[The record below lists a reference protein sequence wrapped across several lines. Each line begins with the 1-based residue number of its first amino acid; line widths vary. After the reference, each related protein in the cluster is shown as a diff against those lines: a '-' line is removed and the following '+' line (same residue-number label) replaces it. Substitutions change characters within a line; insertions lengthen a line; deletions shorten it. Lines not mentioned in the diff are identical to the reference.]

1 MNYKTRRFMLL
12 LTHLM
17 ICFVAAFCGNMRQ
30 NWSDLDLAALE
41 EEWKSGDNKED
52 FEVTPD
58 EELYQEF
65 ERRRKMA
72 FAKVNA
78 ATNKA
83 NNIPK
88 SHLNRL
94 LIKAQTAGKPE
105 IIMTK
110 LKLDLSPEGKGWKWE
125 ALSEFCDD
133 WSVGAHLVKTKVSSR
148 KY

>member
-1 MNYKTRRFMLL
+1 MNYKTKRFLLL

-17 ICFVAAFCGNMRQ
+17 MCFVAVFCGNMRQ

-83 NNIPK
+83 NKIPK

-105 IIMTK
+105 IRNSMGDRGCWVRLHEIFESMSQRHGVC
-110 LKLDLSPEGKGWKWE
+110 LS
-125 ALSEFCDD
+125 
-133 WSVGAHLVKTKVSSR
+133 
-148 KY
+148 

>member
-1 MNYKTRRFMLL
+1 
-12 LTHLM
+12 
-17 ICFVAAFCGNMRQ
+17 MRQ

-133 WSVGAHLVKTKVSSR
+133 WSYRLDLFTGIKINCYPIVPGDIMVAIQRGWYAEEVNNFLV
-148 KY
+148 